1 MNFDI
6 DMNASGATSL
16 GGMVSGGLGAV
27 PTQPQQFNQQPQQ
40 QQWQPQP
47 QQWQPQSQQQFNQS
61 TPQQF
66 SQPQQQFN
74 QPQQSFQ
81 QPQPQQF
88 NQQPLQP
95 KVRPQGNGVILKKGQ
110 KFTLAGAGSSLNTI
124 KVCLGWDVINQAC
137 DLDVSAFMLDANN
150 RVIGDDWFV
159 FYGQT
164 TSPDGSVQHS
174 GDSQGAGAGDDE
186 VITINLN
193 SVNANVQKIAFVITI
208 DEALQKGLNFSM
220 VANAYVRVVD
230 ASNNNEI
237 SRFSLTDYY
246 SNVTS
251 MVVGEVYRR
260 NGEWKFNAVG
270 DGKAADLAGLCQMY
284 GVNVAG

>member
-6 DMNASGATSL
+6 DMNATGATSL
-16 GGMVSGGLGAV
+16 GGMVSGGLGAASSQ
-27 PTQPQQFNQQPQQ
+27 PQPQQQFNQQTQQSFQQAQPQQFNQQPQQ

-47 QQWQPQSQQQFNQS
+47 QQ
-61 TPQQF
+61 
-66 SQPQQQFN
+66 
-74 QPQQSFQ
+74 QQSFQ
-81 QPQPQQF
+81 QHQQSFQQAQPQQF
-88 NQQPLQP
+88 NQQPSQP

-110 KFTLAGAGSSLNTI
+110 KFTLAGAGSQLSTI
-124 KVCLGWDVINQAC
+124 KVCLGWDVLNQAC

-186 VITINLN
+186 IITINLN

-237 SRFSLTDYY
+237 SKFSLTDYY

-270 DGKAADLAGLCQMY
+270 DGKAVDLAGLCQMY

>member
-6 DMNASGATSL
+6 DMNATGATSL
-16 GGMVSGGLGAV
+16 GGMISGGLGAASSQ
-27 PTQPQQFNQQPQQ
+27 PQTQQQFNQQPQQSFQQAQPQQFNQQPQK
-40 QQWQPQP
+40 QQWQP
-47 QQWQPQSQQQFNQS
+47 
-61 TPQQF
+61 
-66 SQPQQQFN
+66 
-74 QPQQSFQ
+74 

-88 NQQPLQP
+88 NQQSQQSFQQPQQFNQQPSQP

-110 KFTLAGAGSSLNTI
+110 KFTLVGAGSQLSTI
-124 KVCLGWDVINQAC
+124 KVCLGWDVLNQAC

-186 VITINLN
+186 IITINLN

-208 DEALQKGLNFSM
+208 DEALQRGLNFSM

-237 SRFSLTDYY
+237 SKFSLTDYY

-270 DGKAADLAGLCQMY
+270 DGKAVDLAGLCQMY

>member
-6 DMNASGATSL
+6 DMNATGATSL
-16 GGMVSGGLGAV
+16 GGMVSGGLGAASSQ
-27 PTQPQQFNQQPQQ
+27 PQPQQQFNQQPQQSFQQAQPQQFNQQPQQ

-47 QQWQPQSQQQFNQS
+47 QQ
-61 TPQQF
+61 
-66 SQPQQQFN
+66 
-74 QPQQSFQ
+74 QQSFQ
-81 QPQPQQF
+81 QHQQSFQQAQPQQF
-88 NQQPLQP
+88 NQQPSQP

-110 KFTLAGAGSSLNTI
+110 KFTLAGAGSQLSTI
-124 KVCLGWDVINQAC
+124 KVCLGWDVLNQAC

-186 VITINLN
+186 IITINLN

-237 SRFSLTDYY
+237 SKFSLTDYY

-270 DGKAADLAGLCQMY
+270 DGKAVDLAGLCQMY

>member
-6 DMNASGATSL
+6 DMNATGATSL
-16 GGMVSGGLGAV
+16 GGMVSGGLGA
-27 PTQPQQFNQQPQQ
+27 PTQPQNQPQQFQSQPQQ
-40 QQWQPQP
+40 QSFNQTTQN
-47 QQWQPQSQQQFNQS
+47 QQWQHQNQQFNQ
-61 TPQQF
+61 PQM
-66 SQPQQQFN
+66 QQQFN
-74 QPQQSFQ
+74 QPQQSIQ

-110 KFTLAGAGSSLNTI
+110 KFTLAGAGSKLSTI

-164 TSPDGSVQHS
+164 SSPDGSVQHS
-174 GDSQGAGAGDDE
+174 GDSQGYGEGDDE

-246 SNVTS
+246 ANVTS

-270 DGKAADLAGLCQMY
+270 DGKAVDLAGLCQMY